1 MSYTVK
7 PGDTLYGISNQ
18 YGVSVNDLIKLNNL
32 NSTSI
37 NVGQV
42 LKIPSVSGTNPDNS
56 FSYVVKK
63 CDSLYNIATRYKT
76 SVNQIIK
83 LNNLKSTNLSIGK
96 ILLVPESNNTVSS
109 LPSYFNYVVK
119 KGDNLYSIANKY
131 NTSISIIMNDNNF
144 NTTNLSIGQN
154 IKIRLPDTGTEFE
167 ECFGDT
173 TSAKTYIVQKGDT
186 LYSVA
191 NKFNT
196 SVNSIINK
204 NNLTDSNLS
213 IGQKLNI

>member
-1 MSYTVK
+1 
-7 PGDTLYGISNQ
+7 
-18 YGVSVNDLIKLNNL
+18 
-32 NSTSI
+32 
-37 NVGQV
+37 
-42 LKIPSVSGTNPDNS
+42 
-56 FSYVVKK
+56 
-63 CDSLYNIATRYKT
+63 
-76 SVNQIIK
+76 
-83 LNNLKSTNLSIGK
+83 
-96 ILLVPESNNTVSS
+96 
-109 LPSYFNYVVK
+109 
-119 KGDNLYSIANKY
+119 
-131 NTSISIIMNDNNF
+131 MNDNNF